1 MNNRTKKKP
10 MEQRETEFSI
20 AFLDHVAIRVADM
33 EASIAWYQKVLGLKK
48 YQLPEWGDFPIFMI
62 AGKSGIA
69 LFPANLDHP
78 KLDRDSRNVKID
90 HFAFNVTNENFEKA
104 KNRYQALGLDYNIQ
118 DHHYFQSIYT
128 KDPDGHV
135 VELTTLIVDANSF
148 YRD

>member
-1 MNNRTKKKP
+1 

-48 YQLPEWGDFPIFMI
+48 YQLPEWGDFPIFMF

-69 LFPANLDHP
+69 LFPAHLDHP
-78 KLDRDSRNVKID
+78 KLDRDSQNVKID

-104 KNRYQALGLDYNIQ
+104 KNRYHALGLEYIIQ

-135 VELTTLIVDANSF
+135 VELTTLMVDADSF
-148 YRD
+148 YRG

>member
-1 MNNRTKKKP
+1 

-33 EASIAWYQKVLGLKK
+33 EASITWYQKVLGLKK
-48 YQLPEWGDFPIFMI
+48 YQLPEWGDFPIFMF

-135 VELTTLIVDANSF
+135 VELTTLMVDANSF